1 MENGEIE
8 AKVDAYNE
16 LGRKDPTRRKEK
28 IEEQRERERE
38 REKKTHR
45 KKERRKGRRT
55 ETEDTQINMK
65 RKDRRNV
72 KILV

>member
-28 IEEQRERERE
+28 IEEQRERE

>member
-38 REKKTHR
+38 REKKKHIGR
-45 KKERRKGRRT
+45 KKG
-55 ETEDTQINMK
+55 
-65 RKDRRNV
+65 V
-72 KILV
+72 KVEELRQKIHK

>member
-38 REKKTHR
+38 RKKNTQEER
-45 KKERRKGRRT
+45 KA
-55 ETEDTQINMK
+55 
-65 RKDRRNV
+65 
-72 KILV
+72 